1 MNYSFGEVLLLD
13 FPFTDSSKTKSRPVI
28 VLIDTGDEDF
38 LVARVTSQEIHV
50 DYDVALADWEKA
62 GLKLPSIV
70 RLHKLVT
77 LHKRRIIR
85 PIGKLTQ
92 EDLKNIKA
100 KLKAM
105 WDL

>member
-1 MNYSFGEVLLLD
+1 MTYSFGDILLLH
-13 FPFTDSSKTKSRPVI
+13 FPFTDFSETKPRPVI

-38 LVARVTSQEIHV
+38 LVARVTSQEIYV
-50 DYDVALADWEKA
+50 DYDLAIADWEKA

-85 PIGKLTQ
+85 PIGKLTG
-92 EDLKNIKA
+92 EDLKIIKA
-100 KLKAM
+100 KLKVM
-105 WDL
+105 RDL